1 MQNPGSDAGVF
12 VWAGDANIPYR
23 TINPDAGANVTPRK
37 TLHAP
42 GISLLCT
49 RFCKYT
55 MVYVDNFKKKFVR
68 VANRTDNPTF
78 HSAK

>member
-42 GISLLCT
+42 RDIPVMHTVLQIYDGVC
-49 RFCKYT
+49 
-55 MVYVDNFKKKFVR
+55 
-68 VANRTDNPTF
+68 
-78 HSAK
+78 